1 MAKTNCQKIKLL
13 KLMEILRQETDEDHP
28 MKTGAICER
37 LVAMGISCD
46 RRTLHLDM
54 KVLNEQ
60 GFEVMS
66 ELIDHERAFYIADR
80 TFSTPEL
87 KILID
92 AVQAASFITDKKTKE
107 LIDKIADLGGNNR
120 AAIIKSNI
128 VNFNTRKHQNE
139 MIYYVVDMLTQAIQT
154 NKKAIFYYYDLDENG
169 EKKYRRD
176 KHHYLTEPV
185 ALVFYEDNYYLISYY
200 PAKQCTVN
208 YRLDRMENV
217 EIIDDDI
224 SDAAKDMRSKVAGYT
239 ESVFKMYGGE
249 PTAVT
254 LQFNEAL
261 MGVVYD
267 KFGEDTKML
276 RINDTTVIAAVKA
289 QISPTFWGWIFQFG
303 GKMTINAPEELKDEY
318 KKQVKMLMG
327 ETDE

>member
-1 MAKTNCQKIKLL
+1 MAKSNCQKIKLL
-13 KLMEILRQETDEDHP
+13 KIMEILRQETDEDHP
-28 MKTGAICER
+28 MKTCAICER
-37 LVAMGISCD
+37 LVSLGISCD

-54 KVLNEQ
+54 KVLNDQ
-60 GFEVMS
+60 GFEIMS
-66 ELIDHERAFYIADR
+66 ELIDHEKAYYIADR
-80 TFSTPEL
+80 SFSVPEI
-87 KILID
+87 KILMD

-107 LIDKIADLGGNNR
+107 LVDKIAELGGSKR
-120 AAIIKSNI
+120 AAIMKSNI

-139 MIYYVVDMLTQAIQT
+139 MIYYVVDTLTQAIQT

-169 EKKYRRD
+169 DKKYRRD

-200 PAKQCTVN
+200 PTKQCTVN

-217 EIIDDDI
+217 EVLEEDI
-224 SDAAKDMRSKVAGYT
+224 SETAKEMRSSVAGYT
-239 ESVFKMYGGE
+239 ESVFKMYRGE
-249 PTAVT
+249 LTDVT
-254 LQFNEAL
+254 LQFDEAL

-276 RINDTTVIAAVKA
+276 RINGTTIVAAVKA

-318 KKQVKMLMG
+318 KKQAEALLMNN
-327 ETDE
+327 

>member
-1 MAKTNCQKIKLL
+1 MAKSNCQKIKLL
-13 KLMEILRQETDEDHP
+13 KIMEILRQETDEDHP
-28 MKTGAICER
+28 MKTCAICER
-37 LVAMGISCD
+37 LVSLGISCD

-54 KVLNEQ
+54 KVLNDQ
-60 GFEVMS
+60 GFEIMS
-66 ELIDHERAFYIADR
+66 ELIDHEKAYYIADR
-80 TFSTPEL
+80 SFSVPEI
-87 KILID
+87 KILMD

-107 LIDKIADLGGNNR
+107 LVDKIAELGGSKR
-120 AAIIKSNI
+120 AAIMKSNI

-139 MIYYVVDMLTQAIQT
+139 MIYYVVDTLTQAIQT

-169 EKKYRRD
+169 DKKYRRD

-217 EIIDDDI
+217 EVLEEDI
-224 SDAAKDMRSKVAGYT
+224 SETAKEMRSSVAGYT
-239 ESVFKMYGGE
+239 ESVFKMYRGE
-249 PTAVT
+249 LTDVT
-254 LQFNEAL
+254 LQFDEAL

-276 RINDTTVIAAVKA
+276 RINGTTIVAAVKA

-318 KKQVKMLMG
+318 KKQAEALLMNN
-327 ETDE
+327 